1 METTHANPHSP
12 KISSVIVETGTTKS
26 PASITRNEEQLM
38 PRAPRSPRPLHPV
51 GLCLAT
57 FFLCTTA
64 AFAQTHPPAPPQPQT
79 PASPQEH
86 PLTVVTPPQN
96 PLSDAMKD
104 PALVAEF
111 GILFNKLHD
120 QLQSPAPRTESH
132 LIAVLPESTN
142 AYAALPNYGATVRQ
156 TLAIFRQE
164 LQQSDALR
172 KWWTSG
178 DLAIAGPKAEDA
190 LDKFSQLCDFLGDE
204 AVLSGR
210 IDVQH
215 VEETHFLFIAEIR
228 KPGLDTF
235 LRQSLAALS
244 GSAKPWARIFTPA
257 ELSDANEGP
266 KVPASEKQLLILV
279 RPDYVAAALD
289 LATLRAL
296 NDRVK
301 SPNRSFGSSPFG
313 QRIAKAYT
321 GGATMV
327 SAVDLHTLLAQAAT
341 LGTASNKQSFER
353 SGFADLQYAVWRH
366 ATEAGRPV
374 SEGELDFS
382 APRTSIAA
390 WLAKP
395 APLGSLDF
403 VSPKSIFAF
412 SIRLANLSQIF
423 DDVQALAP
431 PENAKTFGAVTGG
444 AKALNLNV
452 KDDLLNL
459 LGPELTVV
467 LDDYSAN
474 NAAWKI
480 IWQVQDAQHLQK
492 TLATLFALAH
502 LQPTQGETAG
512 VAYSSVRIPSQ
523 KPTDI
528 AYTFSD
534 GYLLVAPKPE
544 LLADAVHLHG
554 SPDSLAKSKPYL
566 ASLAPG
572 ESADA
577 SAIFYEDALSLMSKQ
592 MRLFAPEYATL
603 LNPPSRDP
611 VPAVMRVY
619 AEPSTIREVNTT
631 ASLDLSSSL
640 MIAAI
645 AIPNLLRS
653 KIAANEATAVGSVR
667 TINTAQITYA
677 ASYPD
682 RGFARDLASLGSTSP
697 TAHEPSP
704 QHAGL
709 LDQTLGNS
717 TCTVGKWCVKSGYQ
731 FQIAAVCLS
740 QMCVDYR
747 SLATPVDANTGSRS
761 FCSTSDGVIHA
772 KTGPPVTT
780 VPTVKE
786 CHSWPPLR

>member
-1 METTHANPHSP
+1 
-12 KISSVIVETGTTKS
+12 
-26 PASITRNEEQLM
+26 M
-38 PRAPRSPRPLHPV
+38 PRSSRTLRPLHPV
-51 GLCLAT
+51 GLCLAACVL
-57 FFLCTTA
+57 FSTA

-79 PASPQEH
+79 PAPPREH
-86 PLTVVTPPQN
+86 PLTVGTPTPN
-96 PLSDAMKD
+96 PFSDAMKD
-104 PALVAEF
+104 PVLVAEF

-120 QLQSPAPRTESH
+120 QLHYPAPRTESH
-132 LIAVLPESTN
+132 LIAVLPDSTN

-156 TLAIFRQE
+156 TLTIFRQE

-178 DLAIAGPKAEDA
+178 NLAIAGPKAEDA
-190 LDKFSQLCDFLGDE
+190 LDKFSKLCDFLGDE

-215 VEETHFLFIAEIR
+215 VDDTHFLFLAEIR
-228 KPGLDTF
+228 KPGLDAF

-244 GSAKPWARIFTPA
+244 GNAKPWARIFTPA
-257 ELSDANEGP
+257 ELSDAKEGL

-279 RPDYVAAALD
+279 RPDYAAAALD

-296 NDRVK
+296 NDRLN

-313 QRIAKAYT
+313 QRIANAYA

-327 SAVDLHTLLAQAAT
+327 SAVDLHTLLSQAAT
-341 LGTASNKQSFER
+341 LGTASNQQSFQR

-366 ATEAGRPV
+366 ATKGGRPV
-374 SEGELDFS
+374 GEGELDF
-382 APRTSIAA
+382 AGPRTSVAA

-403 VSPKSIFAF
+403 ASPKSIFAF
-412 SIRLANLSQIF
+412 SIRLASLSQIF

-444 AKALNLNV
+444 AKALNLSV

-459 LGPELTVV
+459 LGPELTIV

-474 NAAWKI
+474 DAAWKI
-480 IWQVQDAQHLQK
+480 IWQVQDATHLQK

-502 LQPTQGETAG
+502 LQPTHGETAG

-528 AYTFSD
+528 AYTFAD

-577 SAIFYEDALSLMSKQ
+577 SALLYEDAASLMSRQ

-603 LNPPSRDP
+603 LNPPARDP

-631 ASLDLSSSL
+631 AGLDLSSSL

-653 KIAANEATAVGSVR
+653 KIAGNEASAVGRVR
-667 TINTAQITYA
+667 SINSAQITYSS
-677 ASYPD
+677 SYPD
-682 RGFARDLASLGSTSP
+682 RGFARDLASLGSIS
-697 TAHEPSP
+697 ANAKESSP

-709 LDQTLGNS
+709 LDQSLANP
-717 TCTVGKWCVKSGYQ
+717 TCTAGKWCVESGYQ
-731 FQIAAVCLS
+731 FQIATVCLS

-747 SLATPVDANTGSRS
+747 SVATPVDANTGTRS

-780 VPTVKE
+780 VPTVRE
-786 CHSWPPLR
+786 CHSWPPLH